1 MTLIII
7 PDSIPLPVEANS
19 QNGTWEIWEN
29 WVFLEGLQ
37 ASFLFSFYHCWSPW
51 FHKFLDPMEHHRCIS
66 CGDGDRGSARRV
78 DDSNGRH
85 GCGWHASCGPWGFP
99 SLCFSD
105 FPVTFLP
112 GILACSML
120 PDQWKLSIIYVL
132 VEYIYIY
139 YYIYVCVCDIF
150 FIHMYIYLYIFINNS
165 RVLGF

>member
-7 PDSIPLPVEANS
+7 PDSIPLTGRGKFS
-19 QNGTWEIWEN
+19 WWHMEIWEN

-51 FHKFLDPMEHHRCIS
+51 LHKSLDPMEHHRCIS

-105 FPVTFLP
+105 FPVIFLL
-112 GILACSML
+112 GICYVCLRLLNQPACML
-120 PDQWKLSIIYVL
+120 PDSRSIKTLLLYMFL
-132 VEYIYIY
+132 VE
-139 YYIYVCVCDIF
+139 
-150 FIHMYIYLYIFINNS
+150 
-165 RVLGF
+165 